1 MGAWR
6 YDVVAA
12 DAEDAYALAYETGL
26 RTLDEQA
33 SALGEI
39 RDRTGRLL
47 TTATIT
53 GGFVAGLLLTSD
65 QKPQDDP
72 INTLWWVT
80 ALAGFAA
87 VVLSAMYVWKPVR
100 IQTTQNSKVIVGSFI
115 EGENPMTLPQVQREL
130 AIWFGTHADTNRVP
144 LKRTQLAFGIGQ
156 AALLVEMFGL
166 IATIGDAIRV

>member
-1 MGAWR
+1 MTT
-6 YDVVAA
+6 
-12 DAEDAYALAYETGL
+12 AEIGNNTENAYALAYETGL

-33 SALGEI
+33 GALGEI

-47 TTATIT
+47 TTAIIS
-53 GGFVAGLLLTSD
+53 GGFVAGLLLTAD
-65 QKPQDDP
+65 QKPTDDP
-72 INTLWWVT
+72 INTLWWAI

-87 VVLSAMYVWKPVR
+87 VVLCAMYVWKPVR
-100 IQTTQNSKVIVGSFI
+100 IQTTQNSKVVVGSFI

-144 LKRTQLAFGIGQ
+144 LRRTQMAFGIGQ
-156 AALLVEMFGL
+156 AALLLEMFGL

>member
-1 MGAWR
+1 MSGT
-6 YDVVAA
+6 DTG
-12 DAEDAYALAYETGL
+12 DPQAYALAYETGL

-33 SALGEI
+33 GALGEI

-53 GGFVAGLLLTSD
+53 GGFVAGLLLTSET
-65 QKPQDDP
+65 KADP
-72 INTLWWVT
+72 IDTLWWVI

-87 VVLSAMYVWKPVR
+87 VVLCAMYVWKPVR
-100 IQTTQNSKVIVGSFI
+100 IQTTQNSKVVVGSFI

-144 LKRTQLAFGIGQ
+144 LSRAQRAFGIGQ

>member
-1 MGAWR
+1 MSENDIGT
-6 YDVVAA
+6 
-12 DAEDAYALAYETGL
+12 EQAYALAYETGL

-33 SALGEI
+33 GALGDI

-65 QKPQDDP
+65 QRTKADP
-72 INTLWWVT
+72 IDTLWWVI

-87 VVLSAMYVWKPVR
+87 VVLCAMYVWKPVS
-100 IQTTQNSKVIVGSFI
+100 IQTTQNSKVVVGSFI

-144 LKRTQLAFGIGQ
+144 LNRAQRAFGVGQ